1 MCENK
6 RNENIKHSFVT
17 IVDAIAAV
25 HENGFTLDFYILN
38 NKLFCPQSKSF
49 FKAEDFA
56 ILEIYAFDAECGL
69 SQENMIYAIEC
80 FAERMKGILLQTCG
94 RENDNS
100 HNLLNKK
107 IRKFW
112 EQKFG

>member
-1 MCENK
+1 M
-6 RNENIKHSFVT
+6 
-17 IVDAIAAV
+17 
-25 HENGFTLDFYILN
+25 LLM
-38 NKLFCPQSKSF
+38 
-49 FKAEDFA
+49 
-56 ILEIYAFDAECGL
+56 L
-69 SQENMIYAIEC
+69 SVVAGKYDLYYEC

-94 RENDNS
+94 HENDS

>member
-1 MCENK
+1 MWENK
-6 RNENIKHSFVT
+6 RKENVKYSFAT
-17 IVDAIAAV
+17 IVDAIAAL
-25 HENGFTLDFYILN
+25 HKNGFTSDFYILN
-38 NKLFCPQSKSF
+38 NKLFCPHSKSF

-56 ILEIYAFDAECGL
+56 ILEIYAFDAECCL
-69 SQENMIYAIEC
+69 LQENMIYAIEC
-80 FAERMKGILLQTCG
+80 FAERMKGILFQTCG
-94 RENDNS
+94 HENDNS